1 MPTTTMQSKQTIFRG
16 FYFLKKRYGNQYLHS
31 VLMSFIKR
39 RSSELT
45 KIQPKYYNGSK
56 KKSILFWLSCRSARA
71 ATPNDLQDIKLLNI
85 DAVEWMREK
94 YRKVIYTFC
103 YFLKNPST
111 YDLTGNAFTVLQ
123 SRNPENYKYL
133 DLNRQ
138 ANVRSGI
145 C

>member
-1 MPTTTMQSKQTIFRG
+1 MAAKRSLFCFGCHAGQQGLQPLIRDQSRIEKYATGTNFSNKQ
-16 FYFLKKRYGNQYLHS
+16 H
-31 VLMSFIKR
+31 
-39 RSSELT
+39 
-45 KIQPKYYNGSK
+45 
-56 KKSILFWLSCRSARA
+56 
-71 ATPNDLQDIKLLNI
+71 DLQDIKLLNI
-85 DAVEWMREK
+85 DSVEWMREK